1 METSTMQSPYGRPEY
16 HRRSQSSGMIHRPA
30 LLSGN
35 SAGSTSPTSQFT
47 QQQQQQQQQQ
57 QYPLQFVSASAATE
71 ALSEAMK
78 MRTQIFED
86 RLRLREKQDKALRE
100 AISRVDDVERL
111 YYDLKATAPSRV
123 TASLAVEAKTSSPP
137 KSTRRAFHHGHRAS
151 GSNKARNSLGIGRR
165 ATNLP
170 SNFDL
175 TKIKLMSQN
184 DALLRRASRL
194 RKELA
199 RHHGKMDLVLA
210 TAVAVLEAQVLEAD
224 RAVGQKREED
234 QLKISTEF
242 EDLLPKALRE
252 GGFFSGSSALLHI
265 FTFSHT
271 SAAHD
276 RPRTPRSLRTG
287 HC

>member
-1 METSTMQSPYGRPEY
+1 
-16 HRRSQSSGMIHRPA
+16 
-30 LLSGN
+30 
-35 SAGSTSPTSQFT
+35 
-47 QQQQQQQQQQ
+47 
-57 QYPLQFVSASAATE
+57 
-71 ALSEAMK
+71 

-86 RLRLREKQDKALRE
+86 RQRLREKQDKALRE

-123 TASLAVEAKTSSPP
+123 AASFPVEAKTSSPSKSSRQPTQQENVTP
-137 KSTRRAFHHGHRAS
+137 KTSIAKPG
-151 GSNKARNSLGIGRR
+151 NSLGIGRR

-175 TKIKLMSQN
+175 TKIKLISQN

-210 TAVAVLEAQVLEAD
+210 TAVAILEAHILQSDGE
-224 RAVGQKREED
+224 VGQKQNDE
-234 QLKISTEF
+234 QLRISAEF

-252 GGFFSGSSALLHI
+252 GGLLKEILEVRAPYLMNVSTPMVTVDTELLVLSEKGTVDPYRGVSSADEQ
-265 FTFSHT
+265 F
-271 SAAHD
+271 
-276 RPRTPRSLRTG
+276 RSVARELRNRQVPPSM
-287 HC
+287 